1 MNAVGCVG
9 HGAQHVMHSVGA
21 VQMREGKKRNEARGA
36 QHRLSRLPHTLWAAV
51 QST

>member
-1 MNAVGCVG
+1 MNTICVG
-9 HGAQHVMHSVGA
+9 HSAQHVMHSVGA
-21 VQMREGKKRNEARGA
+21 VQMQEEKRNEACGA